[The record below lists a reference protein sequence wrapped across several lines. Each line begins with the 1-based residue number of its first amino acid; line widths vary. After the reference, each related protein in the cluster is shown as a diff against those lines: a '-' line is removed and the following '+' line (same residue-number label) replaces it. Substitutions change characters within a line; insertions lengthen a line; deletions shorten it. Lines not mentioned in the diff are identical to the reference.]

1 MNNLTVEV
9 DVAAESGLVLQ
20 QAGQSVL
27 REVRVKNAGEETLV
41 GARLVV
47 SSDIGL
53 FRPLEMALAA
63 VQPGETVCVPIPE
76 GEPRLDY
83 AFLSELADVKE
94 GEVRAAVQDADGN
107 ELAFASARQTAYPP
121 DQTLGC
127 GRPIYY
133 ASFVIPSCDA
143 TRRIQ
148 TDVAKILE
156 ETTGS
161 AAIVGY
167 LQGKAAVYDICK
179 AVYRAVQNLGISYAV
194 APATFGQPG
203 QKVRLPDEI
212 LKYKTGCCLDT
223 TLLFASMFELCGLR
237 PVVVLIE
244 NHAFVGCHLLDKSF
258 HDPVVTDAETLRK
271 AMDDDIRA
279 RALVR
284 ALETLKAEQDIS
296 RRDLLIYVCRRSEG
310 VPSKVVAEKFN
321 LTANNVDVITW
332 RVGQLVRKHGPR
344 HFEEALRHVGY
355 GYAA

>member
-1 MNNLTVEV
+1 MKNLTVEIDAV
-9 DVAAESGLVLQ
+9 AESGLVLQ

-41 GARLVV
+41 GAKLVL
-47 SSDIGL
+47 SSDVGL

-76 GEPRLDY
+76 GEPRLDFT
-83 AFLSELADVKE
+83 FLSTLADVKE
-94 GEVRAAVQDADGN
+94 GEVRAVVQDADGN
-107 ELAFASARQTAYPP
+107 ELAFASARQTVYPP

-148 TDVAKILE
+148 ADVAKILE

-223 TLLFASMFELCGLR
+223 TLLFASLFELCGLR
-237 PVVVLIE
+237 PVVVLAK
-244 NHAFVGCHLLDKSF
+244 NHALVGCHLLDKSF
-258 HDPVVTDAETLRK
+258 HDPVVTDAETLRT
-271 AMDDDIRA
+271 AMDDA
-279 RALVR
+279 
-284 ALETLKAEQDIS
+284 TF
-296 RRDLLIYVCRRSEG
+296 
-310 VPSKVVAEKFN
+310 VV
-321 LTANNVDVITW
+321 V
-332 RVGQLVRKHGPR
+332 
-344 HFEEALRHVGY
+344 
-355 GYAA
+355 